1 MNNEYREFMKI
12 MTENYCY
19 VISSYRVV
27 KPSSWDIEKSILDD
41 IRFEEGKVIFTV
53 PEEYRDI
60 YIPGLSQKRTCSKN
74 GMMPHQYLLF

>member
-53 PEEYRDI
+53 P
-60 YIPGLSQKRTCSKN
+60 
-74 GMMPHQYLLF
+74 